1 MSKKRNLFAGLI
13 CLVIAFVC
21 LVSCVPVSVT
31 PEQAAKTQAET
42 DAQEVLGK
50 IVWDD
55 EDREAITS
63 SLSFPTENKNYPGV
77 HIEWETSEE
86 DVIAKNGKV
95 TLLYDNDPRAYELKP
110 EDDEDETKVIKVIVT
125 ATVYADYTWED
136 NGTQS
141 ASTDP
146 ISKQFEFTVFAMPEN
161 TDQGTI
167 KEVKDRAWNFFY
179 VENETPKTLTTYQA
193 KYYSVFVKGVV
204 VGKLNGDTKGFF
216 INDGTDTIYVYG
228 SNSSYQIGS
237 KVQVFGQVYVYYG
250 NLQIGSKV
258 STSFTTDVDVQPLE
272 YERITPDK
280 WNEQNKGL
288 SDEVIGRFGGRA
300 LEVEGYLEEGES
312 AASDKYK
319 LVDPSTG
326 VVSWVYYK
334 SYDKNMEAEL
344 QNYLGKYVV
353 LTGIS
358 YARDSRANA
367 NQLLWTGKIEET
379 EAPVVSDET
388 KVDVALQ
395 GITLKDAYT
404 ADFDLSDK
412 GVWEV
417 VSGTGIE
424 IAEGVAKV
432 TRTEEDQVV
441 VLKVT
446 VTSGEVSK
454 SKEFTITIKKV
465 VVEKPFEVGKAYNF
479 GLEQA
484 NLGKTLYLT
493 GEMDGFYYAV
503 TEDLTAAATVYVEQA
518 EGGYNLK
525 LVKVDGTV
533 LYMDI
538 ILNGTY
544 INVVY
549 VETPSTP
556 FAYNADLGTFTKVV
570 DGKERL
576 FGTSGTYTTMSP
588 NAVDKEGVFVG
599 KLYKIASNEPFET
612 DYAYKFE
619 VVQGNTG
626 KTLYLTGNYVNTYY
640 GESTTDLEAAADVYV
655 VKAEGGY
662 NLKLVKVDGTVLYI
676 NLVTSGTHINIKFED
691 AASTVWNYNEELE
704 TFTTLVNE
712 TEYYIGTYG
721 TYESIS
727 PSSIDKAASSFVG
740 QLVDPEN
747 PETPHEHKYVD
758 GKCECGAEDPNYVE
772 PGNPTFGVVT
782 EFEEN
787 VAYKFGLVQGN
798 TNKTLY
804 LTGNYKN
811 TYYGESTEDLAAAA
825 SVYVVATEGGYNLKL
840 VKVDGTV
847 LYINLV
853 TSGTHI
859 NIKFEDAASTV
870 WNYNEELETFT
881 TLVNE
886 TEYYIGTYGTY
897 DSISPSSI
905 DKAVSSFV
913 GHLYGDVAGDVTP
926 HEHKYVDGK
935 CECGEVDPDYV
946 APQPPVGGAL
956 VEGQAYVIGAANS
969 KGTLYFN
976 GTQTNG
982 RFNGVYVKAE
992 ATKVYVELV
1001 DGNFKLYFLNGET
1014 KTYIV
1019 MGDSSTGG
1027 SFTTD
1032 AAAATVF
1039 EWNAEKN
1046 TLAVAEDSNN
1056 RAFGVNATSTYD
1068 NFSCYDLSGA
1078 YNWGQFLP
1086 ADGETPEPPVHE
1098 HKYVDGKC
1106 ECGEVDPDY
1115 VAPQPPVGGALV
1127 EGQAYVIGA
1136 ANSKGTLYFN
1146 GTQTNGRFNG
1156 VYVKAEATKVY
1167 VELVDGNFKLYF
1179 LNGETKTYIVMGDSS
1194 TGGSFTTDAAAA
1206 TVFEWNA
1213 EKNTLA
1219 VAEDSNNRA
1228 FGVNATSTYDNFSC
1242 YDLSGAYNWGQFE
1255 VVA

>member
-63 SLSFPTENKNYPGV
+63 SLSFPTENRNYPGV

-95 TLLYDNDPRAYELKP
+95 TLLYANDPRAYELNP
-110 EDDEDETKVIKVIVT
+110 EDDEDDTKVIKVIVT
-125 ATVYADYTWED
+125 ATVYADYTWEE

-146 ISKQFEFTVFAMPEN
+146 ISKQFEFTVFAMPED

-167 KEVKDRAWNFFY
+167 KEVKDRAWNYFY
-179 VENETPKTLTTYQA
+179 VENEAPKTLTTYNA

-228 SNSSYQIGS
+228 SNSSYQVGS

-272 YERITPDK
+272 YERITPTEWDD
-280 WNEQNKGL
+280 QNKGL
-288 SDEVIGRFGGRA
+288 GDEVIGRFGGRA
-300 LEVEGYLEEGES
+300 LEVEGYLEEGKS

-319 LVDPSTG
+319 LVDPATG
-326 VVSWVYYK
+326 VVSWIYYK

-344 QNYLGKYVV
+344 QKYLGKYVV
-353 LTGIS
+353 LTGVS
-358 YARDSRANA
+358 YARDSRAVA

-379 EAPVVSDET
+379 EAPVISDET

-484 NLGKTLYLT
+484 NLGKSLYLT

-503 TEDLTAAATVYVEQA
+503 TEDLATAATVYVEQA

-721 TYESIS
+721 TYDSIS

-747 PETPHEHKYVD
+747 PE
-758 GKCECGAEDPNYVE
+758 
-772 PGNPTFGVVT
+772 
-782 EFEEN
+782 
-787 VAYKFGLVQGN
+787 
-798 TNKTLY
+798 
-804 LTGNYKN
+804 
-811 TYYGESTEDLAAAA
+811 
-825 SVYVVATEGGYNLKL
+825 
-840 VKVDGTV
+840 
-847 LYINLV
+847 
-853 TSGTHI
+853 
-859 NIKFEDAASTV
+859 
-870 WNYNEELETFT
+870 
-881 TLVNE
+881 
-886 TEYYIGTYGTY
+886 
-897 DSISPSSI
+897 
-905 DKAVSSFV
+905 
-913 GHLYGDVAGDVTP
+913 TP